1 MDGFVPAFD
10 PQNKSEGMLV
20 LKVVGDDVR
29 FLLLTMED
37 AGANWSVQGEIPL
50 ESVSG
55 CFDAG
60 EQQFYVIDELGQLYK
75 LF

>member
-1 MDGFVPAFD
+1 M
-10 PQNKSEGMLV
+10 
-20 LKVVGDDVR
+20 R
-29 FLLLTMED
+29 FLLLTTED
-37 AGANWSVQGEIPL
+37 AGANWSVQGEIPS

-60 EQQFYVIDELGQLYK
+60 EQQFYVIDELESLYK